1 MLDYKR
7 SHTRDITT
15 LTWYCKTS
23 TSYKEY
29 TWVQNTI
36 HVTLYTHHV
45 HDIVRNCDKPGNE
58 GQLIFDF
65 FWKIRVNQGC
75 VINPRRK
82 SLYVLL
88 ILYLYLW
95 NIFLDFGRVRWFGGP
110 PIYFF
115 WNFFDGKIFLVH

>member
-65 FWKIRVNQGC
+65 FFEKFVWIRDV
-75 VINPRRK
+75 
-82 SLYVLL
+82 SLTLAE
-88 ILYLYLW
+88 
-95 NIFLDFGRVRWFGGP
+95 RV
-110 PIYFF
+110 YMYY
-115 WNFFDGKIFLVH
+115 